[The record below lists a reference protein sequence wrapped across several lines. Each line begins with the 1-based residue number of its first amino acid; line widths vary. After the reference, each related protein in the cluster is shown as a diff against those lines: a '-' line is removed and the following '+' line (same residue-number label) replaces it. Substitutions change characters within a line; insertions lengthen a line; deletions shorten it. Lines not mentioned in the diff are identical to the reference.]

1 MAATVLASV
10 GRGGAVRSGEG
21 VVVAVGG
28 ALYAHSLSAVSGVRH
43 TLEDHL
49 RGSAAL
55 ARRFGEV
62 FGAGEL
68 AEYLALVH
76 DVGKGA
82 CAWQDKLK
90 AVEARGG
97 KGKVGIPH
105 KHAGTVLAERYTQ
118 LACAAVVFGH
128 HGGLPDM
135 ERLRDELHKG
145 RPGGS
150 EAARVEEAIRAVE
163 RIVPEIHRPSRIAPP
178 GWLLGLPKR
187 DQRLGLDLLVRM
199 LFSCVVDADYLDTS
213 AHFGGTPARVGEPV
227 DMAALVER
235 YEARRKRYL
244 AGRESSPVDAL
255 RHSVYEQACAAATD
269 EPGMYVLQVPTGGA
283 KTMAAGGFALRH
295 AAEHGMRRVVL
306 AVPFISI
313 TEQNAAV
320 YRDLLDPEDVSG
332 EPAVVLEHHSAVDL
346 DPEGTALGE
355 LTEEQRDVL
364 RQRARTAKLAAENW
378 DAPFVVTTTVRLF
391 ESLFSHWPSQ
401 MRRLHNLAGSVIVLD
416 EVQAL
421 PDRLLA
427 PILSGL
433 RGLVDHFGVTVLLVS
448 ATQPSFWELSA
459 WKGLER
465 KAVVDDPA
473 ALFESLRRVQYEWR
487 TGQDVTLESV
497 AREAAE
503 HPQVLTVVGTTRD
516 AARFHRHLEVAS
528 AEGLVLHLSTRM
540 TGAHRREVIAEIRAL
555 LRRGEPVQV
564 VSTSLIEAG
573 VDVDFPRVYRAWAPA
588 ESLQQAAGRC
598 NRDGRLAFGT
608 VIVFDP
614 ADGGRPRSAE
624 YQAAVQAGE
633 QFFGPQPLAEPDDL
647 DALHSYYQRRYAY
660 QQGGHPESGLGAE
673 IQKLRSALDFPQVDR
688 EFQMI
693 EDHHS
698 VPVIVIRNESD
709 REQIEGAVAQ
719 LTDPFRPCGPEVL
732 RSLQQHTASLPKR
745 EADAS
750 LRSGLA
756 VPVAGDLLLWHGA
769 YHERRGLDPDE
780 PEDLDAYGMV

>member
-1 MAATVLASV
+1 M
-10 GRGGAVRSGEG
+10 
-21 VVVAVGG
+21 GG
-28 ALYAHSLSAVSGVRH
+28 ALYAHSMSGVSGVRH
-43 TLEDHL
+43 ALEDHL

-97 KGKVGIPH
+97 KGRVGIPH

-128 HGGLPDM
+128 HGGLPDL
-135 ERLRDELHKG
+135 ECLRDELHKT
-145 RPGGS
+145 RRGGS
-150 EAARVEEAIRAVE
+150 EAARVEEAIQAVE
-163 RIVPEIHRPSRIAPP
+163 RIVPEIHRPSKIHLPS
-178 GWLLGLPKR
+178 WLLDLPKL
-187 DQRLGLDLLVRM
+187 DQRLGFDLLLRM

-213 AHFGGTPARVGEPV
+213 AHFEGTTVRVREPTV
-227 DMAALVER
+227 MAALVER
-235 YEARRKRYL
+235 FEARRSQYL
-244 AGRESSPVDAL
+244 VGRDPSPIDAV
-255 RHSVYEQACAAATD
+255 RQSVYKQACAAAAE
-269 EPGMYVLQVPTGGA
+269 EPGVYVLQVPTGGA

-295 AAEHGMRRVVL
+295 AAEHGKRRVIV

-320 YRDLLDPEDVSG
+320 YRDLLDPEVGSG

-346 DPEGTALGE
+346 EPEGAVLGS
-355 LTEEQRDVL
+355 LTEEQRADL

-391 ESLFSHWPSQ
+391 ESLFSHRPSQ
-401 MRRLHNLAGSVIVLD
+401 MRRLHNLAGSVVVLD

-433 RGLVDHFGVTVLLVS
+433 RGLVDHFGVTVLLAS

-465 KAVVDDPA
+465 RAIVDSPA
-473 ALFESLRRVQYEWR
+473 ALFDRLRRVTYEWR
-487 TGQDVTLESV
+487 TSQDVTLESI
-497 AREAAE
+497 AREAATY
-503 HPQVLTVVGTTRD
+503 PQVLTVVGTTRD
-516 AARFHRHLEVAS
+516 AARFHRHLEAES
-528 AEGLVLHLSTRM
+528 AEGQVLHLSTRM
-540 TGAHRREVIAEIRAL
+540 TGAHRRVVIAEIREL
-555 LRRGEPVQV
+555 LRRGDPVQV

-573 VDVDFPRVYRAWAPA
+573 VDVDFPRVYRAWAPP

-598 NRDGRLAFGT
+598 NRDGRLSGLG
-608 VIVFDP
+608 IVVVFEP
-614 ADGGRPRSAE
+614 ADGGSPRSAE
-624 YQAAVQAGE
+624 YKAAVQAGE
-633 QFFGPQPLAEPDDL
+633 QFFGPGLAQPDDL
-647 DALHSYYQRRYAY
+647 GALHRYYQRRYAY
-660 QQGGHPESGLGAE
+660 QQGGDADLGLGSE
-673 IQKLRSALDFPQVDR
+673 IQDLRRALDFPKVDR
-688 EFQMI
+688 AFEMI
-693 EDHHS
+693 DNEYS
-698 VPVIVIRNESD
+698 VPVVVVRDESD
-709 REQIEGAVAQ
+709 REQIESAVAQ

-732 RSLQQHTASLPKR
+732 RGLQQHTASLPKQ
-745 EADAS
+745 EAEAA

-756 VPVAGDLLLWHGA
+756 VPVTGDLLLWLGA
-769 YHERRGLDPDE
+769 YHDRRGLDPDE
-780 PEDLDAYGMV
+780 TESPDAYGVV